1 MKIIVTK
8 MTVFYVVFEFLGM
21 QNSRAYC
28 LAWDMNGLADLS
40 TSRSVYCLVKQ

>member
-8 MTVFYVVFEFLGM
+8 MMLFYVIFEFLGM
-21 QNSRAYC
+21 HISCAYC
-28 LAWDMNGLADLS
+28 LAWDVNGLADFS